1 MIRLRILSRKKLRNF
16 NEVMYKKKIHLVQKT
31 EHIDVNEISVYHDL
45 IVDKGART
53 RCLKLGIKSY
63 KIYKNRPKKC
73 PYCNFKVV
81 IGLQVL
87 GAYNKVLLWVCDR
100 CDKLCLRFPKRETE
114 ELLKGGEG
122 YWTNSSDWDAYLQEM
137 D

>member
-1 MIRLRILSRKKLRNF
+1 MHKKR
-16 NEVMYKKKIHLVQKT
+16 IHLVQKT
-31 EHIDVNEISVYHDL
+31 EHIDINEISVYHDL
-45 IVDKGART
+45 IVDKDAKT
-53 RCLKLGIKSY
+53 RCLKLGIKSFKSY
-63 KIYKNRPKKC
+63 KDRPANC
-73 PYCNFKVV
+73 PHCDSKRI

-100 CDKLCLRFPKRETE
+100 CDKLCLRFPKRTTE

-122 YWTNSSDWDAYLQEM
+122 FWTNSSDWNDYLQEI